1 MYYIISRFIQYTHDT
16 TRTLYVCSAS
26 TYLNSLDACHL
37 RLFSTLLVH
46 LKSGWRGG
54 TAGNNWGIQQST
66 PLSTVLYSLCTLGKK
81 ECVGK

>member
-1 MYYIISRFIQYTHDT
+1 MYVYMYYIISRFIQYTHDT

-26 TYLNSLDACHL
+26 TYLNSLL

-66 PLSTVLYSLCTLGKK
+66 PLSTALYSLCALGKK